1 MSPVLVRYL
10 CAVVLRWTLILLTV
24 LIAVYLSV
32 DVVENSSLLRVSP
45 WTILA
50 AAFWRLPQV
59 ISHVLPVATTL
70 GVLLALSTLLRQG
83 EWKSI
88 PAAGISPWKAAAA
101 MQIIPALA
109 VCAHAMFIHELT
121 PVAMAR
127 FNAITGQ
134 HPERR
139 AERYLNGERMVLPLE
154 PDRVIVLTRRNGR
167 ATLLGRMQN
176 TGTLES
182 CWTTDQGWSRTDCPP
197 SSAQLPP
204 PPQFPVAAAN
214 GVIAGSL
221 STPALRRLIPVVM
234 HAGGDTRGLQSEL
247 IIRYL
252 LTPSCLLLA
261 LLCVAVALRIRAES
275 PAAMAVIGIGICA
288 MYWVGLVTVPVMITL
303 R

>member
-1 MSPVLVRYL
+1 LSPVLVRYL
-10 CAVVLRWTLILLTV
+10 CAVVLRWSSILLAV
-24 LIAVYLSV
+24 LIAVYLSI
-32 DVVENSSLLRVSP
+32 DVVETSSLLRVSP

-50 AAFWRLPQV
+50 AAIWRLPQV
-59 ISHVLPVATTL
+59 VNHVLPVATTL

-88 PAAGISPWKAAAA
+88 PAAGISPWKAVAA

-109 VCAHAMFIHELT
+109 VCVHALFIHGVT
-121 PVAMAR
+121 PVAMER

-139 AERYLNGERMVLPLE
+139 AERYLSGERMVLPME

-167 ATLLGRMQN
+167 AMFLERGQD
-176 TGTLES
+176 TGTMES
-182 CWTTDQGWSRTDCPP
+182 CWNRDRGWSRTDCPP

-204 PPQFPVAAAN
+204 PPQIPVAAAN
-214 GVIAGSL
+214 GVVAGSL
-221 STPALRRLIPVVM
+221 STPALCRLIPVVAR
-234 HAGGDTRGLQSEL
+234 AGEDTRGLQSEL

-288 MYWVGLVTVPVMITL
+288 VYWVGLVTVPVMITL